1 MIYKRISCVKH
12 NSINDNVYIAPAIES
27 IAKSTAAASSNLVEF
42 ASKRKADACEV
53 YARNN
58 PKRASKI
65 DNSNDL
71 GDK

>member
-12 NSINDNVYIAPAIES
+12 NSINDNVYIALAIEFV
-27 IAKSTAAASSNLVEF
+27 AKSTIATSSNLVEF
-42 ASKRKADACEV
+42 ASKWKANACEV

-58 PKRASKI
+58 SKRASKI